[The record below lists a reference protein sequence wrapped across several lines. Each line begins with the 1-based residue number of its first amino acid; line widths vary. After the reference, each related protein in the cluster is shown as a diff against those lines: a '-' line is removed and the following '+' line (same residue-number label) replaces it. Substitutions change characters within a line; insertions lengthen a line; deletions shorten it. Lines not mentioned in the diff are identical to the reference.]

1 MRPLFFKVLPQY
13 SACSIYERNKQVA
26 GVFFCQREKCN
37 HFFGDKDK
45 DEGSG

>member
-26 GVFFCQREKCN
+26 GVFFAKEKNAITFRWQGQGWRQRM
-37 HFFGDKDK
+37 
-45 DEGSG
+45 

>member
-1 MRPLFFKVLPQY
+1 MRSLFFKVLPQY

-26 GVFFCQREKCN
+26 GVFFLPKRKMQSL
-37 HFFGDKDK
+37 FGDKDK